1 MTDTDATTAPVA
13 VGLIGAGAI
22 GAFHGETLARRLPGA
37 RLAGVADPAPGA
49 AERLAGSLGAPK
61 ATTDPA
67 ELLADPAVEA
77 VLIAA
82 PARFHADLVVAAAGA
97 GKAVLCEKPMA
108 RTLADADRAIAA
120 AQAAGVAL
128 QVGFNR
134 RFDRSFRAAHDLVA
148 AGRLG
153 TPQLLRSLTRDPG
166 IPDPGRVPPS
176 TIFLETLIHDFDT
189 LRYLN
194 PGAEAVEVYAVADA
208 LAYPD
213 FRDQGLQDTTVVLV
227 RFDNGAMATAEA
239 SFNAVYGYD
248 IRARCS
254 ARPAWPPPATSA
266 APPWPTTAPRAW
278 SPTPGDVTSICSMT
292 PTPPSWPPLS
302 TASAAAPPPS
312 PTARTPAPPWPSPWP
327 PSARWRPAARCD
339 SARSSSGDLTGA
351 LDRGSYLVRRGAGRH
366 PTPPGGASPDDPDWR
381 PH

>member
-1 MTDTDATTAPVA
+1 MTVADARTKPVG
-13 VGLIGAGAI
+13 VGLIGAGWI
-22 GAFHGETLARRLPGA
+22 GTFHGETLARRLPGA

-49 AERLAGSLGAPK
+49 AERLASSLGADR

-82 PARFHADLVVAAAGA
+82 PARFHADLVVAAAEA
-97 GKAVLCEKPMA
+97 GKAVFCEKPMA
-108 RTLADADRAIAA
+108 LTLADADRAIAA
-120 AQAAGVAL
+120 TLAAGVPL

-134 RFDRSFRAAHDLVA
+134 RFDTGFRAAHELVA

-194 PGAEAVEVYAVADA
+194 PGAEAVTVYAVADA
-208 LAYPD
+208 LAYPQ
-213 FRDQGLQDTTVVLV
+213 FRDQGLQDTAVVLV

-248 IRARCS
+248 IRGEVFGS
-254 ARPAWPPPATSA
+254 AGMATA
-266 APPWPTTAPRAW
+266 GDIRRTTMAYHGAE
-278 SPTPGDVTSICSMT
+278 
-292 PTPPSWPPLS
+292 
-302 TASAAAPPPS
+302 
-312 PTARTPAPPWPSPWP
+312 
-327 PSARWRPAARCD
+327 
-339 SARSSSGDLTGA
+339 GA
-351 LDRGSYLVRRGAGRH
+351 LAAI
-366 PTPPGGASPDDPDWR
+366 ASVDTGQPVQLDTVQQP
-381 PH
+381 

>member
-1 MTDTDATTAPVA
+1 MTVSDATTAPVA

-22 GAFHGETLARRLPGA
+22 GAFHAETLARRLPGA

-49 AERLAGSLGAPK
+49 AERLAGSLGAPR

-82 PARFHADLVVAAAGA
+82 PARFHADLVEAAAGA
-97 GKAVLCEKPMA
+97 GKAVFCEKPMA
-108 RTLADADRAIAA
+108 LTLHDADRAIAA

-134 RFDRSFRAAHDLVA
+134 RFDQSFRAAHELVA

-166 IPDPGRVPPS
+166 IPDPGRVPPA
-176 TIFLETLIHDFDT
+176 TIFLETLIHDLDT

-213 FRDQGLQDTTVVLV
+213 FKDQGLQDTAVVLI
-227 RFDNGAMATAEA
+227 RFDNGAMATAGDLRRTTMTYHGQGGVVADTWRRNIDLFHDAYTAELA
-239 SFNAVYGYD
+239 AFVDCVRSG
-248 IRARCS
+248 
-254 ARPAWPPPATSA
+254 A
-266 APPWPTTAPRAW
+266 APE
-278 SPTPGDVTSICSMT
+278 
-292 PTPPSWPPLS
+292 
-302 TASAAAPPPS
+302 
-312 PTARTPAPPWPSPWP
+312 
-327 PSARWRPAARCD
+327 
-339 SARSSSGDLTGA
+339 
-351 LDRGSYLVRRGAGRH
+351 
-366 PTPPGGASPDDPDWR
+366 PGGRDARAALAIALAAIGSVETGSPVRLSAVDQR
-381 PH
+381 

>member
-1 MTDTDATTAPVA
+1 MTVTDARSEPVA
-13 VGLIGAGAI
+13 VGLIGAGWI
-22 GAFHGETLARRLPGA
+22 GAFHGETLARRLPQA
-37 RLAGVADPAPGA
+37 RLVGVADPAPGA
-49 AERLAGSLGAPK
+49 ADKLASTLGADR
-61 ATTDPA
+61 ATTDAA

-82 PARFHADLVVAAAGA
+82 PARFHAELVEAAAAA
-97 GKAVLCEKPMA
+97 GKAVFCEKPMA
-108 RTLADADRAIAA
+108 LTLADADRAIAA
-120 AQAAGVAL
+120 TQAAGVPL

-134 RFDRSFRAAHDLVA
+134 RFDTGFRAAHDLVA

-208 LAYPD
+208 LAYPA
-213 FRDQGLQDTTVVLV
+213 FKGQGLQDTAVVLV

-248 IRARCS
+248 IRGEVFGS
-254 ARPAWPPPATSA
+254 AGMATAGDIRRTTMAYHGAEGVVADTWRRNIDLFHDAYTAELA
-266 APPWPTTAPRAW
+266 AFTDCVR
-278 SPTPGDVTSICSMT
+278 SG
-292 PTPPSWPPLS
+292 
-302 TASAAAPPPS
+302 
-312 PTARTPAPPWPSPWP
+312 
-327 PSARWRPAARCD
+327 
-339 SARSSSGDLTGA
+339 ARSAPDGHDARAALAIALAAIQSADTGRPVR
-351 LDRGSYLVRRGAGRH
+351 LDAAQQ
-366 PTPPGGASPDDPDWR
+366 P
-381 PH
+381 